1 MVNSVRP
8 IGTGKNSNPF
18 RGLSAVAVVILAC
31 VAFASVCFGQQVTT
45 PSPIPTNR
53 SDNARSGANVTETI
67 LTPNNVNKDQF
78 GALFNYPIDYL
89 ALAQPLYVPNVTIP
103 GKGTHNVVY
112 VATMADSVYAFDADS
127 NAGTNATPLW
137 WVNFT
142 NPALYGPGITTANT
156 LATLPCSGGTTTG
169 FTQEGIAGTPTIDT
183 TTGTMYVVA
192 KTVQNGTVY
201 HYLHALNIAT
211 GLEVEGGPVQITAT
225 STSAKGHVTNFS
237 SLHQLNRPAL
247 LLSNGVVYIGFGSN
261 GCNDNNTGW
270 ILAYE
275 ESNLKQV
282 GSFNTSPDIGFTSI
296 WQTGNGLAA
305 DEFGNIY
312 AVTAE
317 DASSVSANDAAFGGS
332 SYSNSVIEFKPNP
345 ALPNNLVLTQWF
357 APDDVLFLNTDDLD
371 LSSGG
376 PVILPDQAG
385 AAPHLVV
392 AAGKTGRIYVLN
404 RDDLGLFNS
413 QDSQLSA
420 LPTGTG
426 GQELDGEENKLDGI
440 VGSMFSSPAYWN
452 GMLYYAGDADEIKAF
467 QLTGT
472 YPPVSTEP
480 VMQTHRR
487 WVGSHSPSISA
498 NGTTNGILWVL
509 SGGILLA
516 FNASDLEQE
525 LYASNMVP
533 ARDTLPPVAHFVTQT
548 IANGMV
554 YIATQTTLS
563 VYGILEN
570 LTLVSGG
577 NQNGTVKQP
586 LPAAIMM
593 QVVDP
598 YSGNGISGVTVTFS
612 DNGAGGSFN
621 PASVVSSSTAGSIG
635 DVSTIYT
642 SPKQSGVVTITAS
655 LQGAGDVSFTETA
668 VPGPAVKL
676 YTYAGGKQ
684 SGPEGSILPK
694 ALEARIEDAYGNGI
708 PSITVTFAD
717 NNEGVLN
724 PSSAMTNAN
733 GLAETSYQLPN
744 TAGKY
749 TITASAPGLGTTK
762 FVETAIAADG
772 SATLAGAPAS
782 LKASTDH
789 E

>member
-548 IANGMV
+548 IANGKV

-655 LQGAGDVSFTETA
+655 LQGAGDVSFAETA

-733 GLAETSYQLPN
+733 GLAETIYQLPN

>member
-1 MVNSVRP
+1 
-8 IGTGKNSNPF
+8 
-18 RGLSAVAVVILAC
+18 

-53 SDNARSGANVTETI
+53 SDNARSGANVTEPI

-237 SLHQLNRPAL
+237 SLHELNRPAL

-548 IANGMV
+548 IANGKV

>member
-1 MVNSVRP
+1 
-8 IGTGKNSNPF
+8 
-18 RGLSAVAVVILAC
+18 
-31 VAFASVCFGQQVTT
+31 
-45 PSPIPTNR
+45 
-53 SDNARSGANVTETI
+53 
-67 LTPNNVNKDQF
+67 
-78 GALFNYPIDYL
+78 
-89 ALAQPLYVPNVTIP
+89 
-103 GKGTHNVVY
+103 
-112 VATMADSVYAFDADS
+112 MADSVYAFDADS

-237 SLHQLNRPAL
+237 SLHELNRPAL

-548 IANGMV
+548 IANGKV

>member
-1 MVNSVRP
+1 
-8 IGTGKNSNPF
+8 
-18 RGLSAVAVVILAC
+18 

-275 ESNLKQV
+275 ESNLRQV

-548 IANGMV
+548 IANGKV

>member
-1 MVNSVRP
+1 M
-8 IGTGKNSNPF
+8 
-18 RGLSAVAVVILAC
+18 
-31 VAFASVCFGQQVTT
+31 
-45 PSPIPTNR
+45 
-53 SDNARSGANVTETI
+53 
-67 LTPNNVNKDQF
+67 
-78 GALFNYPIDYL
+78 
-89 ALAQPLYVPNVTIP
+89 
-103 GKGTHNVVY
+103 
-112 VATMADSVYAFDADS
+112 
-127 NAGTNATPLW
+127 
-137 WVNFT
+137 
-142 NPALYGPGITTANT
+142 
-156 LATLPCSGGTTTG
+156 
-169 FTQEGIAGTPTIDT
+169 
-183 TTGTMYVVA
+183 
-192 KTVQNGTVY
+192 
-201 HYLHALNIAT
+201 
-211 GLEVEGGPVQITAT
+211 
-225 STSAKGHVTNFS
+225 
-237 SLHQLNRPAL
+237 
-247 LLSNGVVYIGFGSN
+247 
-261 GCNDNNTGW
+261 
-270 ILAYE
+270 
-275 ESNLKQV
+275 
-282 GSFNTSPDIGFTSI
+282 
-296 WQTGNGLAA
+296 
-305 DEFGNIY
+305 
-312 AVTAE
+312 TAE

-548 IANGMV
+548 IANGKV

-655 LQGAGDVSFTETA
+655 LQGAGDVSFAETA

>member
-1 MVNSVRP
+1 
-8 IGTGKNSNPF
+8 
-18 RGLSAVAVVILAC
+18 
-31 VAFASVCFGQQVTT
+31 
-45 PSPIPTNR
+45 
-53 SDNARSGANVTETI
+53 
-67 LTPNNVNKDQF
+67 
-78 GALFNYPIDYL
+78 
-89 ALAQPLYVPNVTIP
+89 
-103 GKGTHNVVY
+103 
-112 VATMADSVYAFDADS
+112 
-127 NAGTNATPLW
+127 
-137 WVNFT
+137 
-142 NPALYGPGITTANT
+142 
-156 LATLPCSGGTTTG
+156 
-169 FTQEGIAGTPTIDT
+169 
-183 TTGTMYVVA
+183 
-192 KTVQNGTVY
+192 
-201 HYLHALNIAT
+201 
-211 GLEVEGGPVQITAT
+211 
-225 STSAKGHVTNFS
+225 
-237 SLHQLNRPAL
+237 
-247 LLSNGVVYIGFGSN
+247 
-261 GCNDNNTGW
+261 
-270 ILAYE
+270 
-275 ESNLKQV
+275 
-282 GSFNTSPDIGFTSI
+282 
-296 WQTGNGLAA
+296 
-305 DEFGNIY
+305 
-312 AVTAE
+312 
-317 DASSVSANDAAFGGS
+317 
-332 SYSNSVIEFKPNP
+332 
-345 ALPNNLVLTQWF
+345 
-357 APDDVLFLNTDDLD
+357 
-371 LSSGG
+371 
-376 PVILPDQAG
+376 
-385 AAPHLVV
+385 
-392 AAGKTGRIYVLN
+392 
-404 RDDLGLFNS
+404 
-413 QDSQLSA
+413 
-420 LPTGTG
+420 
-426 GQELDGEENKLDGI
+426 
-440 VGSMFSSPAYWN
+440 
-452 GMLYYAGDADEIKAF
+452 
-467 QLTGT
+467 
-472 YPPVSTEP
+472 
-480 VMQTHRR
+480 
-487 WVGSHSPSISA
+487 
-498 NGTTNGILWVL
+498 
-509 SGGILLA
+509 
-516 FNASDLEQE
+516 
-525 LYASNMVP
+525 
-533 ARDTLPPVAHFVTQT
+533 
-548 IANGMV
+548 
-554 YIATQTTLS
+554 

-655 LQGAGDVSFTETA
+655 LQGAGDVSFAETA

>member
-548 IANGMV
+548 IANGKV

-655 LQGAGDVSFTETA
+655 LQGAGDVSFAETA

>member
-1 MVNSVRP
+1 M
-8 IGTGKNSNPF
+8 
-18 RGLSAVAVVILAC
+18 
-31 VAFASVCFGQQVTT
+31 AFASVCFGQQVTT

-548 IANGMV
+548 IANGKV

-676 YTYAGGKQ
+676 YTYA
-684 SGPEGSILPK
+684 
-694 ALEARIEDAYGNGI
+694 
-708 PSITVTFAD
+708 
-717 NNEGVLN
+717 
-724 PSSAMTNAN
+724 
-733 GLAETSYQLPN
+733 
-744 TAGKY
+744 
-749 TITASAPGLGTTK
+749 
-762 FVETAIAADG
+762 
-772 SATLAGAPAS
+772 
-782 LKASTDH
+782 
-789 E
+789 

>member
-1 MVNSVRP
+1 
-8 IGTGKNSNPF
+8 
-18 RGLSAVAVVILAC
+18 

-548 IANGMV
+548 IANGKV

-655 LQGAGDVSFTETA
+655 LQGAGDVSFAETA

>member
-548 IANGMV
+548 IANGKV

-782 LKASTDH
+782 LKASTDN

>member
-1 MVNSVRP
+1 
-8 IGTGKNSNPF
+8 
-18 RGLSAVAVVILAC
+18 

-548 IANGMV
+548 IANGKV

>member
-1 MVNSVRP
+1 M
-8 IGTGKNSNPF
+8 
-18 RGLSAVAVVILAC
+18 
-31 VAFASVCFGQQVTT
+31 AFASVCFGQQVTT

-548 IANGMV
+548 IANGKV

>member
-498 NGTTNGILWVL
+498 NGTTNCILWVL

-548 IANGMV
+548 IANGKV

-655 LQGAGDVSFTETA
+655 LQGAGDVSFAETA

-762 FVETAIAADG
+762 FFETAIAADV

>member
-1 MVNSVRP
+1 
-8 IGTGKNSNPF
+8 
-18 RGLSAVAVVILAC
+18 

-237 SLHQLNRPAL
+237 SLHELNRPAL

-548 IANGMV
+548 IANGKV

>member
-498 NGTTNGILWVL
+498 NGTTYGILWVL

-548 IANGMV
+548 IANGKV

>member
-548 IANGMV
+548 IANGKV

-586 LPAAIMM
+586 LPTAIMM

-655 LQGAGDVSFTETA
+655 LQGAGDVSFAETA

>member
-237 SLHQLNRPAL
+237 SLHELNRPAL

-548 IANGMV
+548 IANGKV

-655 LQGAGDVSFTETA
+655 LQGAGDVSFAETA

>member
-440 VGSMFSSPAYWN
+440 VGSMLSSPAYWN

-548 IANGMV
+548 IANGKV

-655 LQGAGDVSFTETA
+655 LQGAGDVSFAETA

>member
-1 MVNSVRP
+1 
-8 IGTGKNSNPF
+8 
-18 RGLSAVAVVILAC
+18 

-137 WVNFT
+137 SVNFT

-548 IANGMV
+548 IANGKV

>member
-18 RGLSAVAVVILAC
+18 RGLSAVIVVILAC

-211 GLEVEGGPVQITAT
+211 GLEVAGGPVQITAT

-548 IANGMV
+548 IANGKV

>member
-18 RGLSAVAVVILAC
+18 RGLSAVAVVVLAC

-548 IANGMV
+548 IANGKV

>member
-1 MVNSVRP
+1 
-8 IGTGKNSNPF
+8 
-18 RGLSAVAVVILAC
+18 
-31 VAFASVCFGQQVTT
+31 
-45 PSPIPTNR
+45 
-53 SDNARSGANVTETI
+53 
-67 LTPNNVNKDQF
+67 
-78 GALFNYPIDYL
+78 
-89 ALAQPLYVPNVTIP
+89 
-103 GKGTHNVVY
+103 
-112 VATMADSVYAFDADS
+112 
-127 NAGTNATPLW
+127 
-137 WVNFT
+137 
-142 NPALYGPGITTANT
+142 
-156 LATLPCSGGTTTG
+156 
-169 FTQEGIAGTPTIDT
+169 
-183 TTGTMYVVA
+183 
-192 KTVQNGTVY
+192 
-201 HYLHALNIAT
+201 
-211 GLEVEGGPVQITAT
+211 
-225 STSAKGHVTNFS
+225 
-237 SLHQLNRPAL
+237 
-247 LLSNGVVYIGFGSN
+247 
-261 GCNDNNTGW
+261 
-270 ILAYE
+270 
-275 ESNLKQV
+275 
-282 GSFNTSPDIGFTSI
+282 
-296 WQTGNGLAA
+296 
-305 DEFGNIY
+305 
-312 AVTAE
+312 
-317 DASSVSANDAAFGGS
+317 
-332 SYSNSVIEFKPNP
+332 
-345 ALPNNLVLTQWF
+345 
-357 APDDVLFLNTDDLD
+357 
-371 LSSGG
+371 
-376 PVILPDQAG
+376 
-385 AAPHLVV
+385 
-392 AAGKTGRIYVLN
+392 
-404 RDDLGLFNS
+404 
-413 QDSQLSA
+413 
-420 LPTGTG
+420 
-426 GQELDGEENKLDGI
+426 
-440 VGSMFSSPAYWN
+440 
-452 GMLYYAGDADEIKAF
+452 
-467 QLTGT
+467 
-472 YPPVSTEP
+472 
-480 VMQTHRR
+480 MQTHRR

-548 IANGMV
+548 IANGKV

>member
-548 IANGMV
+548 IANGKV

>member
-440 VGSMFSSPAYWN
+440 VGSMLSSTAYWN

-655 LQGAGDVSFTETA
+655 LQGAGDVSFAETA

>member
-275 ESNLKQV
+275 ESNLRQV

-548 IANGMV
+548 IANGKV

>member
-137 WVNFT
+137 CANFT

-548 IANGMV
+548 IANGKV

-612 DNGAGGSFN
+612 ANGAGGSFN

>member
-1 MVNSVRP
+1 
-8 IGTGKNSNPF
+8 
-18 RGLSAVAVVILAC
+18 
-31 VAFASVCFGQQVTT
+31 
-45 PSPIPTNR
+45 
-53 SDNARSGANVTETI
+53 
-67 LTPNNVNKDQF
+67 VNKDQF

-237 SLHQLNRPAL
+237 SLHELNRPAL

-548 IANGMV
+548 IANGKV